1 MIAPGIAVNES
12 ARINTLQSFNIL
24 DTSPEERFDRITHL
38 ARHLFN
44 VPITL
49 ISLVDTNRQWFKSYT
64 GLSIG
69 ETPRNIS
76 FSGHAILGDDIF
88 MVPDTLS
95 DERFYDNPLVTGSP
109 GIRFYAGCPLTAP
122 NGSKLG
128 TLCLIDTKPRIL
140 NNEERKLLQDFARMV
155 EQEISEVQM
164 VTVDELTTLPN
175 RRPFEALAQH
185 ALKVCH
191 RMKKFAPLQLRE
203 RSISQG
209 LCTSCAYVGET
220 KTISKGSVN
229 TGIILWFV
237 FLIPG
242 FIYSIWR
249 FLSRH
254 EVCPI
259 CGQATIIP
267 ADSPKAQKIIRE
279 SLETQAMV
287 VTPGLKQPSKAA
299 VGVAKVVG
307 RNMQASSTPIAFSS
321 QRINLRQAVKNIDAL
336 PAMPVIAQKLLALS
350 MDNEEDEREM
360 LMLIEQDPQ
369 ISAKIIGLSNSAKL
383 GSARKSTSVKE
394 AVILLGMS
402 RVKSI
407 ATGIAIMSLST
418 KVSTGKL
425 KTQDLWLH
433 SFGIAFAMLSIAR
446 AMPAKIRPKN
456 DQVFLAGILHDIG
469 YLALAFLDPER
480 SDDLHVLLL
489 SESESPVLSIERELL
504 EICHDELG
512 AELARHWNLP
522 DETIT
527 VLRYHHTPDVP
538 EAAAGQPIIHMISLA
553 EKLLASFG
561 IDEHIDTNI
570 SDKDWEVLGIDPS
583 KAEEIGVEVAEQ
595 AEQAAAAY

>member
-24 DTSPEERFDRITHL
+24 DTSPEKRFDRITHL

-49 ISLVDTNRQWFKSYT
+49 ISLVDTNRQWFKSYA

-76 FSGHAILGDDIF
+76 FSGHAILGEDIF
-88 MVPDTLS
+88 MVPDTLT
-95 DERFYDNPLVTGSP
+95 DERFYDNPLVMGNP

-128 TLCLIDTKPRIL
+128 TICLIDTKPRTL
-140 NNEERKLLQDFARMV
+140 NSDERKLLQDFARMV
-155 EQEISEVQM
+155 EQEIAEVQM
-164 VTVDELTTLPN
+164 VTVDELTTRPN
-175 RRPFEALAQH
+175 RRPFEILAQH

-191 RMKKFAPLQLRE
+191 RIKKLAPLQFKE

-220 KTISKGSVN
+220 KAISKGSVK
-229 TGIILWFV
+229 TGIILWFF

-242 FIYSIWR
+242 LIYSIWR

-279 SLETQAMV
+279 SLGTQAMV

-350 MDNEEDEREM
+350 MDNEEDEREI

-383 GSARKSTSVKE
+383 GSAQKSTSVKE

-425 KTQDLWLH
+425 KTRDLWLH

-446 AMPAKIRPKN
+446 AMPAKIRPN
-456 DQVFLAGILHDIG
+456 HDQVFLAGILHDIG

-522 DETIT
+522 DEIIT
-527 VLRYHHTPDVP
+527 VLRYHHTPDVA

-561 IDEHIDTNI
+561 IHEHVDTNV